1 MSAKERAHMRI
12 DPSFTQTVVA
22 AREQVSC
29 DLGGESVILGLKTG
43 VYYGINPMGTF
54 IWNLIQEPIKINGI
68 RDHILKEFEVKS
80 DQCERDLVELLE
92 ALWANGLIECTDE
105 KGA

>member
-1 MSAKERAHMRI
+1 MFAKEEAHMGI
-12 DPSFTQTVVA
+12 DPSLTQTVVA

-29 DLGGESVILGLKTG
+29 DLGGESVILGLKAG

-54 IWNLIQEPIKINGI
+54 IWNLIKEPIKINEI
-68 RDHILKEFEVKS
+68 RDRILKEFEVES

-92 ALWANGLIECTDE
+92 ALLANGLIECTDE